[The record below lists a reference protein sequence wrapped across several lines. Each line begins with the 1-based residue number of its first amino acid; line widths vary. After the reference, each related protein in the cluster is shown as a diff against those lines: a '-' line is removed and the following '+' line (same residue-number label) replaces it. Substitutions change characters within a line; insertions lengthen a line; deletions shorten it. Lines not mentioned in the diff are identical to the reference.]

1 MAASTAES
9 AVRHYL
15 AALKDP
21 SSLRDQRLVSSL
33 ESKLASS
40 EDQVERVLTRQ
51 ALQDAKNPSAQTAED
66 EFVTHAKSWADE
78 HGVGA
83 PALAEEGV
91 PAGVLRRAG
100 FAVSGA
106 SGRGGRRRSPSTSA
120 GRSRVTVEE
129 IRKAIPKGAF
139 TIKALEE
146 RSGASTGSVRK
157 VVNEE
162 LAAGN
167 ISAQGTD
174 TDHRGPGRAP
184 TLYRR

>member
-9 AVRHYL
+9 AVRNYL

-21 SSLRDQRLVSSL
+21 SSLRDQQLVSSL
-33 ESKLASS
+33 ESKLESS

-51 ALQDAKNPSAQTAED
+51 ALQDARNPSVQTAED

-83 PALAEEGV
+83 PALSEEGV

-100 FAVSGA
+100 FAVSGG
-106 SGRGGRRRSPSTSA
+106 GRGRRRGSSGTS
-120 GRSRVTVEE
+120 GRRNRVTVED
-129 IRKAIPKGAF
+129 IRKAIPKGTF
-139 TIKALEE
+139 TIKTLEQ

-167 ISAQGTD
+167 ISAQGAD
-174 TDHRGPGRAP
+174 KDHRGPGRAP